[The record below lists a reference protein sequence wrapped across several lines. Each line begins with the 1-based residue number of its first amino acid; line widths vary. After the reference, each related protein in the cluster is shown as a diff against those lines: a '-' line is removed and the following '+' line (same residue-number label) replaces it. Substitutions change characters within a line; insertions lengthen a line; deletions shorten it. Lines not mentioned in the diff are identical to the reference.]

1 VRPPA
6 IIAAIMTFAAGGS
19 MYLMFQA
26 IAPKVLL
33 NNSWL
38 TPMGALAG
46 FFVGV
51 FGTVV
56 VG

>member
-1 VRPPA
+1 
-6 IIAAIMTFAAGGS
+6 MTFAAGGS